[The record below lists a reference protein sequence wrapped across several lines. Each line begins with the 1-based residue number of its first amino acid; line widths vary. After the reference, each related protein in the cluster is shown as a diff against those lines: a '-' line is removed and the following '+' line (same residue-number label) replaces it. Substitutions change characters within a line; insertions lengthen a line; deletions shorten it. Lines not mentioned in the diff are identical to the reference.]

1 MMATVILNA
10 APASLAPGPQARP
23 PVPAFKPG
31 IGQQGRAEAEAREVA
46 EAFESAFLAQVLQQ
60 AFASIPTDGPFGG
73 GQSEAV
79 YRSLLT
85 EQYAASVAKGGG
97 IGIADAVLREILKT
111 QELARP

>member
-1 MMATVILNA
+1 MTPTAILNGA
-10 APASLAPGPQARP
+10 AGSPAPGARAHP

-46 EAFESAFLAQVLQQ
+46 KAFESAFLAQVLQQ

-85 EQYAASVAKGGG
+85 EQYAASVAQGGG